1 MRGFTDIH
9 SHFVYGV
16 DDGARTRAEME
27 AMLDAAYADG
37 IAAVFATPHV
47 TPGVRAFA
55 SERFA
60 RHLEEARAYCRERG
74 YGIALHEGAEILYT
88 PAIERIALERRL
100 PELGRTGYVLVEF
113 APEIG
118 YSEMDGAIGVL
129 RRAGYAVILAHVE
142 RYWCLYSWKNAAK
155 LREKYGVKYQVNCST
170 IVEGCS
176 FFRGMKLRQWF
187 EEGLVDCV
195 ASDAHGSRKRP
206 FQMRAAYRA
215 LRDVYGRKYAD
226 RLTKLL

>member
-1 MRGFTDIH
+1 MP
-9 SHFVYGV
+9 
-16 DDGARTRAEME
+16 
-27 AMLDAAYADG
+27 
-37 IAAVFATPHV
+37 VF
-47 TPGVRAFA
+47 
-55 SERFA
+55 
-60 RHLEEARAYCRERG
+60 LEEC
-74 YGIALHEGAEILYT
+74 
-88 PAIERIALERRL
+88 
-100 PELGRTGYVLVEF
+100 
-113 APEIG
+113 
-118 YSEMDGAIGVL
+118 SE
-129 RRAGYAVILAHVE
+129 
-142 RYWCLYSWKNAAK
+142 AA
-155 LREKYGVKYQVNCST
+155 YQVNCST